1 MAKEFTLLEM
11 STIRVIS
18 SLKAIKRLKMAL
30 MGLSCINQLIQMSRL
45 QLRTIASLTMARQ
58 NGGVKADR
66 RLVDLQ

>member
-45 QLRTIASLTMARQ
+45 QLRTIASLTMAKQ

>member
-45 QLRTIASLTMARQ
+45 QLRTIASLTMAKQ

-66 RLVDLQ
+66 RLEDLL